1 MWSEEKINFWAPFI
15 LIGVQVVFI
24 VGMFIALLMIV

>member
-15 LIGVQVVFI
+15 LIGIQVVFL
-24 VGMFIALLMIV
+24 VVEFIILCMIV